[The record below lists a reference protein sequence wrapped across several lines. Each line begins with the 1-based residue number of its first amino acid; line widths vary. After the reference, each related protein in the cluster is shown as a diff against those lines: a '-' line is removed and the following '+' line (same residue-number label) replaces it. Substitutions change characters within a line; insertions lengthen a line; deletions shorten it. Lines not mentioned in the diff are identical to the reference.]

1 MSFNPKD
8 LLEEL
13 AGPNRDN
20 FMRTCYVNMVQ
31 NPEML
36 ESALFDRE
44 VQINAVDILIKY
56 FEDLEEYEKC
66 YDLKKIKKKL
76 DKNERGKN

>member
-1 MSFNPKD
+1 MSFDPKD

-13 AGPNRDN
+13 TGPHRDN

-36 ESALFDRE
+36 KSQLFDTQ

-76 DKNERGKN
+76 IKNEHKD

>member
-36 ESALFDRE
+36 KSALFDRE
-44 VQINAVDILIKY
+44 VQINAVDILIK
-56 FEDLEEYEKC
+56 
-66 YDLKKIKKKL
+66 
-76 DKNERGKN
+76 